1 MILID
6 YSQISIAAFYAQP
19 GAQLSE
25 EFLRHLILNTIR
37 MYSLKHKNEYG
48 QIVLACDGG
57 NSWRK
62 GEFAPYKAHRKKAR
76 ESSGMDWNLFFEYL
90 NNIREEIKANF
101 PYKVIHI
108 HHVEADDVIGTLCK
122 QFGSEGPLAIGEK
135 ILILSGDKD
144 FNQLQKYSNVQQY
157 DPVRKKFIKADDPYK
172 YLQEHIIK
180 GDSGDGI
187 PNFLSDDNCLVVGTR
202 QKPVTQKKLDSYLNK
217 NPEEFC
223 QSLTE
228 LRNYKRNQQ
237 LIDLSMIPHTVSES
251 IMEEYNKQANK
262 KAPELMN
269 YFIQYK
275 LKNLM
280 EHINEY
286 V

>member
-1 MILID
+1 MT
-6 YSQISIAAFYAQP
+6 SA
-19 GAQLSE
+19 
-25 EFLRHLILNTIR
+25 
-37 MYSLKHKNEYG
+37 
-48 QIVLACDGG
+48 
-57 NSWRK
+57 WR
-62 GEFAPYKAHRKKAR
+62 
-76 ESSGMDWNLFFEYL
+76 
-90 NNIREEIKANF
+90 
-101 PYKVIHI
+101 
-108 HHVEADDVIGTLCK
+108 ADI
-122 QFGSEGPLAIGEK
+122 I
-135 ILILSGDKD
+135 
-144 FNQLQKYSNVQQY
+144 QLQKWNNVQQY
-157 DPVRKKFIKADDPYK
+157 SPIQKKFVKSDISPEK
-172 YLQEHIIK
+172 YAFEHIIK

-228 LRNYKRNQQ
+228 LHNYKRNQQ